1 MAMDNHTT
9 ASPRDGLGAKLDE
22 LQRRV
27 SAAKSKLTPANAL
40 NNPWV
45 RIGLGVAVGIAIG
58 SRLGR
63 RSSGPAHH
71 ESIGHA
77 ILRAGLAAAAAM
89 LVRQAL
95 EADAS
100 VTRAPGVRA

>member
-1 MAMDNHTT
+1 MDKQTT

-22 LQRRV
+22 LHRRLD
-27 SAAKSKLTPANAL
+27 AAKAKLTPANAL
-40 NNPWV
+40 KNPWV

-63 RSSGPAHH
+63 RAPGPTHH
-71 ESIGHA
+71 ESITHA
-77 ILRAGLAAAAAM
+77 ILRAGLAAAVAM

-95 EADAS
+95 EAEAS
-100 VTRAPGVRA
+100 VARPPSVRA